1 VGRRYRNSTGTWPG
15 LMEWVGRIGSSVHW
29 NPRVHTFIVVVAL
42 ANAAL
47 YHGPVFSFALA
58 HADRASFSGVMILA
72 NVLFL
77 VSFFTILF
85 LSLLSL
91 VSERLVKA
99 VCMLAAPC
107 NALALYFVQTYGV
120 ILDKTM
126 MSNVLNTDLAEAGSL
141 FHPKLLL
148 YLVLLGAVPCWFLSK
163 VQIQRTA
170 WPARLKFPLVVLM
183 FGVGWMYANGRA
195 WFWID
200 RNFKQ
205 LGGATMPW
213 SYTVNASRYGLD
225 RFSASRH
232 QTLLP
237 AAHFGSDDPAIVV
250 LVIGE
255 SARAQNFSLYGYK
268 RDTNPLLEQAGVYAL
283 PHSHSCA
290 TYTTASVRC
299 MLSHVSPGALASYEP
314 LPSYLHREG
323 VDVIWRSRNF
333 GEPHMK
339 IDSYQ
344 HAGDLRTDCK
354 GSDCEYDEVLLAGL
368 EKRIRSS
375 TRKRIFIV
383 LHQHGSHGPSYY
395 SLYPKRF
402 EVFKPVCESVDLS
415 QCTSAGLINAYDNS
429 ILYTDYF
436 LHRAISVLKDF
447 PKTPSVLMYVSDH
460 GESLGEYG
468 LYLHGTPYSIA
479 PDFQKDVPFL
489 VWMSDAFK
497 QKKGISKAQLAPQA
511 THSQANVFH
520 SVMGA
525 FDMRS
530 EIYDRNLDIFSAASR

>member
-1 VGRRYRNSTGTWPG
+1 MARWYRNSIGSWLG
-15 LMEWVGRIGSSVHW
+15 LMGRIKKVGQHMHW
-29 NPRVHTFIVVVAL
+29 NPRVRTFIVVVAL
-42 ANAAL
+42 VNAAL

-58 HADRASFSGVMILA
+58 HVDHTSLSGVMILA

-77 VSFFTILF
+77 VTFFTIFF

-99 VCMLAAPC
+99 VCLFAAPG
-107 NALALYFVQTYGV
+107 NALALYFVETYGV

-126 MSNVLNTDLAEAGSL
+126 MGNAVNTDWAEASSL

-148 YLVLLGAVPCWFLSK
+148 YLLLLGVAPCWFLSK
-163 VQIQRTA
+163 IQIQRTA
-170 WPARLKFPLVVLM
+170 WPTRLKLPLLVLM
-183 FGVGWMYANGRA
+183 IGTGWMYANART

-205 LGGATMPW
+205 LGGVTMPW
-213 SYTVNASRYGLD
+213 SYTINASRYYLD
-225 RFSASRH
+225 RLSVSRH

-237 AAHFGSDDPAIVV
+237 TAHFESDDPAIVV

-255 SARAQNFSLYGYK
+255 SARAQNFSLYGY
-268 RDTNPLLEQAGVYAL
+268 RRNTNPLLEQAGVYAL

-299 MLSHVSPGALASYEP
+299 MLSHVSPGALDSYEP

-323 VDVIWRSRNF
+323 VDVIWRSKNF

-344 HAGDLRTDCK
+344 HAGDLRADCQ

-375 TRKRIFIV
+375 TRKKIFVV

-402 EVFKPVCESVDLS
+402 EVFKPVCMSVDLS

-436 LHRAISVLKDF
+436 LYRAIQMLKSF

-468 LYLHGTPYSIA
+468 LYLHGTPYSIS

-489 VWMSDAFK
+489 VWMSDDFK
-497 QKKGISKAQLAPQA
+497 QKKEISMAQLTPQA

-530 EIYDRNLDIFSAASR
+530 AIYDRRLNIFSNATK